1 MVIRAREKPK
11 VCACSLISSRT
22 SAHPP
27 GREATR
33 SSLMVPPSYSGWRRA
48 LRRRLRVDA
57 DGGDGCDG
65 GDDCDGEEEEKDF
78 ILLLL

>member
-1 MVIRAREKPK
+1 
-11 VCACSLISSRT
+11 
-22 SAHPP
+22 
-27 GREATR
+27 
-33 SSLMVPPSYSGWRRA
+33 MVPPLYSGWRRA

-57 DGGDGCDG
+57 GGGDGCDG